1 MIIGGF
7 FSFRPALEIHNN
19 TYSYSNSPGLSHYP
33 WNWAGNGLNVFMK
46 TGLGRC
52 LGKG

>member
-7 FSFRPALEIHNN
+7 FTFRPALESHNN
-19 TYSYSNSPGLSHYP
+19 SYSNSPGLSHYP
-33 WNWAGNGLNVFMK
+33 WSWAGNGLSALMK
-46 TGLGRC
+46 TALGRC